1 MYIPLEIGSV
11 RDQSLAEARRVIEAG
26 ACAGAMAM
34 AATMAPT
41 QAHPIHSTLLQTPLL
56 APAGEQRGLEF
67 GHRRSGVT
75 RGAGTLLR
83 AQCRLWGRANRE
95 ARPKATLLR
104 HRARSDEEGV
114 VHGWWTTPVVLRS
127 YPRKRTTSAK
137 RAPR

>member
-41 QAHPIHSTLLQTPLL
+41 QAHPFHSTLLQTPLL

-75 RGAGTLLR
+75 RGGHSPQSTVSAVGSGKSR
-83 AQCRLWGRANRE
+83 GAAKGHA
-95 ARPKATLLR
+95 AP
-104 HRARSDEEGV
+104 
-114 VHGWWTTPVVLRS
+114 
-127 YPRKRTTSAK
+127 TSCALG
-137 RAPR
+137 